1 MNTSTAEGIA
11 ASEVTGRTPDWVVR
25 LLDNPV
31 TLFVARVWVI
41 SPFLVSGLGKLLDW
55 HAGELEMLHVGLHPA
70 WLFNTAA
77 LITELGGSFLIVLNR
92 KVWLGAG
99 ALGVFTVLTIFLAHR
114 FWEMSGTFRIM
125 EMNSFFEHWT
135 ISAAF
140 ILVTVVAMRE
150 RRHR

>member
-1 MNTSTAEGIA
+1 MNSSSIGGVVGRANTRSTP
-11 ASEVTGRTPDWVVR
+11 TWVER
-25 LLDNPV
+25 LLDNPL
-31 TLFVARVWVI
+31 TLFIARVWVI

-55 HAGELEMLHVGLHPA
+55 HSGEAEMLHVGLHPA

-77 LITELGGSFLIVLNR
+77 LITELGGSFLIVFNR

-114 FWEMSGTFRIM
+114 FWELSGTSRVM
-125 EMNSFFEHWT
+125 ELNSFFEHWT

-140 ILVTVVAMRE
+140 ILVTVVAIRD
-150 RRHR
+150 RRRG